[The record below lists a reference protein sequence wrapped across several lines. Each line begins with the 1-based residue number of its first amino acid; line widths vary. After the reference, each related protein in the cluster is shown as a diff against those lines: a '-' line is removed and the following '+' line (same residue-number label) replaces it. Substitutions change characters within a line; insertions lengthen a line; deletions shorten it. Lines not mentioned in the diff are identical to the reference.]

1 MSRDKPAHD
10 FSDEVKESLWRQA
23 LVCGMSRRRFLAL
36 LGMGGAAAALSSCA
50 ATATRTITNTT
61 GATATVT
68 NTTAA
73 TITTIVTA
81 TPPATT
87 PPATTAAARIL
98 NEPRP
103 AAFFYP
109 VGLYQRRDA
118 FRTHG

>member
-1 MSRDKPAHD
+1 MFRDKPAHD

-87 PPATTAAARIL
+87 AAARIL